1 VLLGNSKVQSAS
13 AFVKHVAGT
22 MFIRQLVAAK
32 EAIAPVLTDFSLVL
46 HSRVFS
52 ALRANTSR
60 SIIWIA
66 HGRITVSA
74 VR

>member
-1 VLLGNSKVQSAS
+1 
-13 AFVKHVAGT
+13 

-52 ALRANTSR
+52 ALRANISR
-60 SIIWIA
+60 SIIWMA